1 TEALAD
7 DVGHAHHLE
16 DGPHRAAGNDA
27 VALLGRRHQ
36 HARGTVLADHLV
48 VDRAV
53 LQLHLDHVATRRF
66 HGLRHRNRHFL
77 GLALAHADAAIA
89 VADDGERREAERAA
103 ALDDLGDAVDRD
115 HLFLQAVVAAFALGT
130 RLKLCHLRIPVLV
143 SRSELEAGFARRFG
157 QRLDAAVVREPG
169 AIERDPLDAGC
180 FRLLGDALA
189 DDRRRGD
196 VAAFARDLA
205 LARQI
210 LAYVGFRR
218 RGARENARAVVG
230 NHVGVDVQVRP
241 VHREPRGALHGNAH
255 ASLPGAANA

>member
-115 HLFLQAVVAAFALGT
+115 HLFLQAVVVAFALGT
-130 RLKLCHLRIPVLV
+130 RLKLCHLEFLC
-143 SRSELEAGFARRFG
+143 S
-157 QRLDAAVVREPG
+157 
-169 AIERDPLDAGC
+169 
-180 FRLLGDALA
+180 LA
-189 DDRRRGD
+189 DQNWRPASRAASASALTRPWYANPARSNATLSTP
-196 VAAFARDLA
+196 AAFAFSAMRLPTIAAAATLPPLPAPLLWPARSLRTSASAVEA
-205 LARQI
+205 L
-210 LAYVGFRR
+210 
-218 RGARENARAVVG
+218 
-230 NHVGVDVQVRP
+230 
-241 VHREPRGALHGNAH
+241 
-255 ASLPGAANA
+255 